1 MTISENDPFQE
12 LYLAVKTLIDNVK
25 KRHPGED
32 LICPDMVALENL
44 LEKYK
49 PVCLKNEGDVDESIR
64 S

>member
-32 LICPDMVALENL
+32 LICPDMILLEKL

-49 PVCLKNEGDVDESIR
+49 PVRGKTNE
-64 S
+64 